1 VLNLVKDNGKITNH
15 KPQITNNKQLTINKY
30 SVKFFHI
37 FLAAFL
43 CVFSSGCLWLVVGG
57 AGAVGG
63 YAISRDTFEGV
74 SSKGQ
79 AELLSSAH
87 KVLSIMG
94 MITEE
99 RPKDGEI
106 KATVYGN
113 HVVVDVIQ
121 INLTTSKLRVKA
133 RKNLLPSIG
142 IAQEVYTKIMNQL
155 EEK

>member
-1 VLNLVKDNGKITNH
+1 MK
-15 KPQITNNKQLTINKY
+15 
-30 SVKFFHI
+30 S
-37 FLAAFL
+37 LAKTLQACFIGCL
-43 CVFSSGCLWLVVGG
+43 CVFSSGCVFLVVGA

-63 YAISRDTFEGV
+63 YAVSRDTFEGA

-79 AELLSSAH
+79 QELMTAAH

-94 MITEE
+94 TISDE

-106 KATVYGN
+106 VATVYGN

-133 RKNLLPSIG
+133 RKAIFPRIAV
-142 IAQEVYTKIMNQL
+142 AQEVYTKIMNQL
-155 EEK
+155 E

>member
-1 VLNLVKDNGKITNH
+1 M
-15 KPQITNNKQLTINKY
+15 KY
-30 SVKFFHI
+30 SQI
-37 FLAAFL
+37 LLAAFL
-43 CVFSSGCLWLVVGG
+43 CVFSSGCVFLVVGG
-57 AGAVGG
+57 VGAVGG

-79 AELLSSAH
+79 EELLAAAH

-94 MITEE
+94 TITVE
-99 RPKDGEI
+99 RPKEGEI
-106 KATVYGN
+106 AAMIYGN
-113 HVVVDVIQ
+113 HVTVDVIQ

-133 RKNLLPSIG
+133 RKNLLPSVG

>member
-1 VLNLVKDNGKITNH
+1 LILNIL
-15 KPQITNNKQLTINKY
+15 
-30 SVKFFHI
+30 
-37 FLAAFL
+37 LAAFL
-43 CVFSSGCLWLVVGG
+43 CTSLSGCWFLVIGG

-63 YAISRDTFEGV
+63 YAVSRDTFEGV

-79 AELLSSAH
+79 EELLTAAH

-94 MITEE
+94 TITDE

-106 KATVYGN
+106 VAKVYGN

-133 RKNLLPSIG
+133 RNAIFPRIG
-142 IAQEVYTKIMNQL
+142 LAQEVYTKIMNLL
-155 EEK
+155 E

>member
-1 VLNLVKDNGKITNH
+1 MKHSN
-15 KPQITNNKQLTINKY
+15 
-30 SVKFFHI
+30 KFFR
-37 FLAAFL
+37 FVLVAFL
-43 CVFSSGCLWLVVGG
+43 CVFSSGCWFLVVGG

-63 YAISRDTFEGV
+63 YAVTRDTFEGV

-79 AELLSSAH
+79 EELMAAAH

-94 MITEE
+94 TITDE

-106 KATVYGN
+106 VATVYGN

-133 RKNLLPSIG
+133 RKDHSPEHWCCPGSL
-142 IAQEVYTKIMNQL
+142 Y
-155 EEK
+155 